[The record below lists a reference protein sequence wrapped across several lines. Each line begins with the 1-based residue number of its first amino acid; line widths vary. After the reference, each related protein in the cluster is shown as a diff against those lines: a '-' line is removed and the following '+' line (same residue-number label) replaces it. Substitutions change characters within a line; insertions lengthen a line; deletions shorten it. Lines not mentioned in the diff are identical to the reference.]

1 VTIIDIS
8 RFIGSDRLHLR
19 DDGRTIEGCIV
30 PYGEVAEVVERDPE
44 TGELTRY
51 QEQFLKGSCARMA
64 QGVHRRGNA
73 AFIKLVLDHD
83 DKSFD
88 AWVGHALSLTS
99 EEDGA
104 YASFR
109 LYEGNDLAK
118 VRSMLQESHTGLSI
132 NFGDVRPPKLID
144 GVVSRVQVAIDHV
157 AATPVPTYAGAG
169 ITSMR
174 SADGTQLEGTPHL
187 NDVRA
192 FLAQFQK

>member
-1 VTIIDIS
+1 MSIT
-8 RFIGSDRLHLR
+8 RFIGSDKLHFR

-30 PYGEVAEVVERDPE
+30 PYNEVAEVVERDPE
-44 TGELTRY
+44 TGELSRF

-83 DKSFD
+83 DQSF
-88 AWVGHALSLTS
+88 ASWVGHALSLTS
-99 EEDGA
+99 EDDGA

-109 LYEGNDLAK
+109 LYDGNDLPK
-118 VRSMLQESHTGLSI
+118 VRSMLQESHTGLSVH
-132 NFGDVRPPKLID
+132 FGDIRPPKLID

-174 SADGTQLEGTPHL
+174 SADGTDMVGTPNL
-187 NDVRA
+187 ASVRA
-192 FLAQFQK
+192 LLAELKGS

>member
-1 VTIIDIS
+1 MTTY
-8 RFIGSDRLHLR
+8 RFIGSDRLHVR

-30 PYGEVAEVVERDPE
+30 PYGQVAEVVERDPE
-44 TGELTRY
+44 TGELSRY

-83 DKSFD
+83 DQSFD
-88 AWVGHALSLTS
+88 SWIGHALSLTS
-99 EEDGA
+99 EDDGA

-109 LYEGNDLAK
+109 LYDGNDLPK
-118 VRSMLQESHTGLSI
+118 VRSMLSESHTGLSI
-132 NFGDVRPPKLID
+132 NFGDIRPPKLLD

-157 AATPVPTYAGAG
+157 AATPVPVYSGAG

-174 SADGTQLEGTPHL
+174 SADGTDMGSTPLL

-192 FLAQFQK
+192 FLAQMKGASA

>member
-1 VTIIDIS
+1 
-8 RFIGSDRLHLR
+8 
-19 DDGRTIEGCIV
+19 V
-30 PYGEVAEVVERDPE
+30 PYGEIAEVVERDPE
-44 TGELTRY
+44 TGELSRY

-83 DKSFD
+83 DQSFD
-88 AWVGHALSLTS
+88 AWVGHAVDLRS

-109 LYEGNDLAK
+109 LYDGNDLPK

-132 NFGDVRPPKLID
+132 NFGDIRPPKLID
-144 GVVSRVQVAIDHV
+144 GVISRVQVAIDHV
-157 AATPVPTYAGAG
+157 AATPIPTYSGAG

-174 SADGTQLEGTPHL
+174 SADGTDMVGTPNL
-187 NDVRA
+187 ASVRA
-192 FLAQFQK
+192 FLAELKGTSA